1 MIEKKSTGLIGW
13 FTRNPVAANLVM
25 ILVFFA
31 GALSLTNISKE
42 MFPRTELRLVTVS
55 APYPG
60 AAPIE
65 VEKGVI
71 LPMESALEGLQGIKK
86 ITSSADRDRAR
97 IRLEIEPNEDISEV
111 MTQIENRIDG
121 ITNLPDDLE
130 KPTVQRVQQNL
141 WAMGVSV
148 YGDMTERQK
157 KLVGDEVY
165 DELLALAPVK
175 EVQLWG
181 AGRYE
186 ISIEVREDR
195 LKELNLTLAEV
206 ARAVRSSSLDLP
218 AGMIR
223 TGNGN
228 VLIRTEG
235 KSYFGSDFENIVIR
249 SDLDGTQLMLSDVA
263 NVRDGFTDRMYTNR
277 FDRKNSFTLGVFSL
291 EGQNLL
297 TISEAVHAYTKEK
310 QKTLPDG
317 ISISVFNDEAYY
329 LNGRLTMMSENLLMG
344 GLLVALV
351 LGMFLNLKV
360 AFWVILGIPVSF
372 AGAFWLMPMGDITVN
387 VLSLF
392 AFIMVLGI
400 VVDDAIVIG
409 ESVYSEVKEDYKQK
423 SSSGELEA
431 GTVYHASIDTV
442 VKGVKKVATPS
453 TIGVLTT
460 MAAFAPIIFIGGSF
474 AGITKAIGIV
484 VVLCLTF
491 SLIESKLILPS
502 HLVGLKFG
510 EKPTGWMGFITKY
523 QRAISSGL
531 ETFIDKVYQPI
542 LRKALINRYITLA
555 GFLGILILV
564 LGATSSG
571 LAKFEFFPNVPGDDV
586 RGNIVMQDGASAK
599 SLRETIDVIEDSIY
613 KIDREYREANP
624 DSVGLVEHVAVF
636 VRSDVNASFRLVL
649 TKAEYRTVSAV
660 EIARM
665 WREDVG
671 LMPNVREQRYSASEG
686 PSGAKIS
693 LSLSGSNPEELT
705 NAGNELQQYL
715 TQFPGVYDIYNSQ
728 GSGSKE
734 VLIKLKPYASQVGV
748 TLRDVAVQVR
758 QAFYGEEVQRI
769 QRNSDTIKVMV
780 RYPIEDRRS
789 IATLENMLIRTGAGQ
804 AIEIGQVADISLG
817 LGLTSIDR
825 LDRKRT
831 VTITADVEE
840 DKIQS
845 GDVVSDARTKFVPTL
860 LEKYPSVG
868 FRLSGGTQEQ
878 NEYYIKMGV
887 GFMLALFMIYGLLA
901 VPLRSYLQPIVIM
914 SVIPFGFI
922 GAVIGHMLF
931 DMSVNILSIFGI
943 IALAGVV
950 VNDSLILVEFANRG
964 KAEGL
969 SSQDAIIKAGT
980 KRFRAILLT
989 TLTTFVG
996 LLPLLFETSVQ
1007 AQFVI
1012 PMALSLSFGILFAST
1027 ITLLLI
1033 PCLYLVVETNNRFVS
1048 LMLLLPLLMAISYF
1062 GVFIGILSMA
1072 LFTAIALL
1080 LVIVG
1085 VVLFVSKFMG
1095 RFPEPEVR

>member
-1 MIEKKSTGLIGW
+1 MDNNPKGLIGW
-13 FTRNPVAANLVM
+13 FTSNPVAANLIM

-31 GALSLTNISKE
+31 GALSLSNISKE
-42 MFPRTELRLVTVS
+42 MFPRTEIRMITVS

-60 AAPIE
+60 AAPVE

-86 ITSSADRDRAR
+86 ITSSANRDFAT
-97 IRLEIEPNEDISEV
+97 IRLEIEPNEDINEV
-111 MTQIENRIDG
+111 MTQVENRIDG

-141 WAMGVSV
+141 WAMGVAV

-165 DELLALAPVK
+165 DELLALGPVK

-181 AGRYE
+181 AGKYE

-195 LKELNLTLAEV
+195 LKELNLTLTEV
-206 ARAVRSSSLDLP
+206 AAAVRASSLDLP
-218 AGMIR
+218 AGIIR
-223 TGNGN
+223 TDSGN
-228 VLIRTEG
+228 VLVRTEG
-235 KSYFGSDFENIVIR
+235 KSYYGSDFENIVIR
-249 SDLDGTQLMLSDVA
+249 SDLDGTQLLLSDVA
-263 NVRDGFTDRMYTNR
+263 NVRDAFTDSVYTNR
-277 FDRKNSFTLGVFSL
+277 FDGENSFTLGVFSL

-297 TISEAVHAYTKEK
+297 SISEAVHNYAAEK
-310 QKTLPDG
+310 RDSLPDG

-360 AFWVILGIPVSF
+360 AFWVILGIPIAF
-372 AGAFWLMPMGDITVN
+372 AGAFWLMPMGAVTVN

-409 ESVYSEVKEDYKQK
+409 ESVYSEVKADYKQR
-423 SSSGELEA
+423 SAA
-431 GTVYHASIDTV
+431 GQLVDGIYQAPIDTV
-442 VKGVKKVATPS
+442 VRGVKRVATPS

-484 VVLCLTF
+484 VILCLVF

-510 EKPTGWMGFITKY
+510 QKPSGVMGVIIGY

-531 ETFIDKVYQPI
+531 ETFIGNVYQPM
-542 LRKALINRYITLA
+542 LRRALINRYVTLA
-555 GFLGILILV
+555 GFLGVLILV
-564 LGATSSG
+564 LGATTSG
-571 LAKFEFFPNVPGDDV
+571 IAKFEFFPNVPGDDV
-586 RGNIVMQDGASAK
+586 RASIVMQDGASAE
-599 SLRETIDVIEDSIY
+599 SLSETIEVVESAIY
-613 KIDREYREANP
+613 RIDQEYRDANP
-624 DSVGLVEHVAVF
+624 DTIGLVEHVAFF
-636 VRSDVNASFRLVL
+636 VLDDVNVSFRLVL
-649 TKAEYRTVSAV
+649 TKAEYRSVSAV
-660 EIARM
+660 EIARL

-671 LMPNVREQRYSASEG
+671 LLPNVRKQRYSASEG

-693 LSLSGSNPEELT
+693 LSLSGTDPDELT
-705 NAGNELQQYL
+705 NAGVELQQYL
-715 TQFPGVYDIYNSQ
+715 AQFPGVYDIYNSQ

-748 TLRDVAVQVR
+748 NLRDVAVQVR

-780 RYPIEDRRS
+780 RYPIEDRQS
-789 IATLENMLIRTGAGQ
+789 IATLENMLIRTATGQ
-804 AIEIGQVADISLG
+804 AIEIGQVASITLG
-817 LGLTSIDR
+817 LGLTSIER

-840 DKIQS
+840 DRIQS
-845 GDVVSDARTKFVPTL
+845 GDVVSDARTKFVPKL
-860 LEKYPSVG
+860 LEKYPSVD

-878 NEYYIKMGV
+878 SEYYLKMGL
-887 GFMLALFMIYGLLA
+887 GFAVALFMIYGLLA
-901 VPLRSYLQPIVIM
+901 VPLSSYLQPIVIM

-969 SSQDAIIKAGT
+969 TSEEAIVQAGT
-980 KRFRAILLT
+980 GRFRAILLT

-1027 ITLLLI
+1027 ITLILI
-1033 PCLYLVVETNNRFVS
+1033 PCLYLVVEKNNRFVS
-1048 LMLLLPLLMAISYF
+1048 LILALPLLMAVGYF
-1062 GVFIGILSMA
+1062 GVFIGILPMA
-1072 LFTAIALL
+1072 LFLATVLL

-1085 VVLFVSKFMG
+1085 AALFVAKLIG
-1095 RFPEPEVR
+1095 RFPETEVH

>member
-1 MIEKKSTGLIGW
+1 MDNNPKGLIGW
-13 FTRNPVAANLVM
+13 FTSNPVAANLIM

-31 GALSLTNISKE
+31 GALSLSNISKE
-42 MFPRTELRLVTVS
+42 MFPRTEIRMITVS

-60 AAPIE
+60 AAPVE

-86 ITSSADRDRAR
+86 ITSSANRDFAT
-97 IRLEIEPNEDISEV
+97 IRLEIEPNEDINEV
-111 MTQIENRIDG
+111 MTQVENRIDG

-141 WAMGVSV
+141 WAMGVAV

-165 DELLALAPVK
+165 DELLALGPVK

-181 AGRYE
+181 AGKYE

-195 LKELNLTLAEV
+195 LKELNLTLTEV
-206 ARAVRSSSLDLP
+206 AAAVRASSLDLP
-218 AGMIR
+218 AGIIR
-223 TGNGN
+223 TDSGN
-228 VLIRTEG
+228 VLVRTEG
-235 KSYFGSDFENIVIR
+235 KSYYGSDFENIVIR
-249 SDLDGTQLMLSDVA
+249 SDLDGTQLLLSDVA
-263 NVRDGFTDRMYTNR
+263 NVRDAFTDSVYTNR
-277 FDRKNSFTLGVFSL
+277 FDGENSFTLGVFSL

-297 TISEAVHAYTKEK
+297 SISEAVHNYAAEK
-310 QKTLPDG
+310 RDSLPDG

-360 AFWVILGIPVSF
+360 AFWVILGIPIAF
-372 AGAFWLMPMGDITVN
+372 AGAFWLMPMGAVTVN

-409 ESVYSEVKEDYKQK
+409 ESVYSEVKADYKQR
-423 SSSGELEA
+423 SAA
-431 GTVYHASIDTV
+431 GQLVDGIYQAPIDTV
-442 VKGVKKVATPS
+442 VRGVKRVATPS

-484 VVLCLTF
+484 VILCLVF

-510 EKPTGWMGFITKY
+510 QKPSGVMGVITGY

-531 ETFIDKVYQPI
+531 ETFIGNVYQPM
-542 LRKALINRYITLA
+542 LRRALINRYVTLA
-555 GFLGILILV
+555 GFLGVLILV
-564 LGATSSG
+564 LGATTSG
-571 LAKFEFFPNVPGDDV
+571 IAKFEFFPNVPGDDV
-586 RGNIVMQDGASAK
+586 RASIVMQDGASAE
-599 SLRETIDVIEDSIY
+599 SLSETIEVVESAIY
-613 KIDREYREANP
+613 RIDQEYRDANP
-624 DSVGLVEHVAVF
+624 DTIGLVEHVAFF
-636 VRSDVNASFRLVL
+636 VLDDVNVSFRLVL
-649 TKAEYRTVSAV
+649 TKAEYRSVSAV
-660 EIARM
+660 EIARL

-671 LMPNVREQRYSASEG
+671 LLPNVRKQRYSASEG

-693 LSLSGSNPEELT
+693 LSLSGTDPDELT
-705 NAGNELQQYL
+705 NAGVELQQYL
-715 TQFPGVYDIYNSQ
+715 AQFPGVYDIYNSQ

-748 TLRDVAVQVR
+748 NLRDVAVQVR

-780 RYPIEDRRS
+780 RYPIEDRQS
-789 IATLENMLIRTGAGQ
+789 IATLENMLIRTATGQ
-804 AIEIGQVADISLG
+804 AIEIGQVASITLG
-817 LGLTSIDR
+817 LGLTSIER

-840 DKIQS
+840 DRIQS
-845 GDVVSDARTKFVPTL
+845 GDVVSDARTKFVPKL
-860 LEKYPSVG
+860 LEKYPSVD

-878 NEYYIKMGV
+878 SEYYLKMGL
-887 GFMLALFMIYGLLA
+887 GFAVALFMIYGLLA
-901 VPLRSYLQPIVIM
+901 VPLSSYLQPIVIM

-969 SSQDAIIKAGT
+969 TSEEAIVQAGT
-980 KRFRAILLT
+980 GRFRAILLT

-1027 ITLLLI
+1027 ITLILI
-1033 PCLYLVVETNNRFVS
+1033 PCLYLVVEKNNRFVS
-1048 LMLLLPLLMAISYF
+1048 LILALPLLMAVGYF
-1062 GVFIGILSMA
+1062 GVFIGILPMA
-1072 LFTAIALL
+1072 LFLATVLL

-1085 VVLFVSKFMG
+1085 AALFVAKLIG
-1095 RFPEPEVR
+1095 RFPETEVH